1 MFGDLLNLVIF
12 VVIIFLIFKMFV
24 KGVLPGVFDALA
36 IVFKIALV
44 VVMIPFN
51 LIFGVIRT
59 ITGMRNDDPVGVE
72 RETITI
78 TDSFKDKK
86 GRTVRVNKTINVGSR
101 YVTKR
106 DLDRIR

>member
-24 KGVLPGVFDALA
+24 KGVLPGIFDALGV
-36 IVFKIALV
+36 VFKIALV
-44 VVMIPFN
+44 VVMIPLN
-51 LIFGVIRT
+51 LIFGAIRT
-59 ITGMRNDDPVGVE
+59 IVGIRDDEPVGIE

-78 TDSFKDKK
+78 TDSFKDRK
-86 GRTVRVNKTINVGSR
+86 GRTVRVNKTINVGAR
-101 YVTKR
+101 NVTKR